1 MTANKKTFIL
11 GLTGGIASG
20 KSAAAEYLGSLG
32 ATVLDADAI
41 SHQLTGPE
49 GGALEAIRTH
59 FGSEIFEANGMLNRR
74 ALGAIVFSSPAQ
86 RRALEGI
93 IHPMVQRRMLMDI
106 DEARKNGVEVV
117 VLNVPLLFESAMD
130 ALCNETW
137 VMALDKDRQVRRVM
151 ARDAL
156 SREEALARV
165 DSQMPL
171 EEKIAR
177 ANRVIQTGRP
187 IEQTRQE
194 LSQLYRDL
202 RKRIANESKYA
213 DD

>member
-32 ATVLDADAI
+32 AVVLDADAI
-41 SHQLTGPE
+41 SHHLTGP
-49 GGALEAIRTH
+49 GGEALEAIKGF
-59 FGSEIFEANGMLNRR
+59 FGPSVFNPDGTLNRR
-74 ALGAIVFSSPAQ
+74 ALGELVFHDPSQ

-93 IHPMVQRRMLMDI
+93 IHPMVQRRMLKEI
-106 DEARKNGVEVV
+106 DAAREKGQEVV

-137 VMALDKDRQVRRVM
+137 VMALDKESQVKRVM

-165 DSQMPL
+165 DSQMSL
-171 EEKIAR
+171 EDKIAR